1 MLIEAA
7 CTRHCWRP
15 EFSERKEEIQQ
26 RRPPIYN
33 RTDQELVA
41 LRGELEA
48 ANKKIQQLTDQLQA
62 SSDTRVVV
70 HEVMPQ
76 SWSCMRRDLKM
87 PLKDVHS

>member
-1 MLIEAA
+1 MLIEVF
-7 CTRHCWRP
+7 CTRHSWRP
-15 EFSERKEEIQQ
+15 EFSERKEEIQR

-62 SSDTRVVV
+62 SDKRVVV
-70 HEVMPQ
+70 HEVKPQ

-87 PLKDVHS
+87 PLTDVHS